1 MRKKNQAGRGKGR
14 GNMYLSKS
22 GYYVL
27 SVTINGTRHRK
38 WTGTKSKSAA
48 SAQLA
53 QFVADVTALADNQPS
68 TDGYCYVAYETVHNR
83 YKIGHSVRPQG
94 RVMDVRCIAIADLE
108 LKAVI
113 PGGRAME
120 NVLHVVL
127 EDAKIEGEWFSS
139 TGALRRLIAEYP
151 PPSVPVPEKPTEA
164 LAQAELWT
172 REGG

>member
-1 MRKKNQAGRGKGR
+1 
-14 GNMYLSKS
+14 
-22 GYYVL
+22 
-27 SVTINGTRHRK
+27 
-38 WTGTKSKSAA
+38 
-48 SAQLA
+48 
-53 QFVADVTALADNQPS
+53 
-68 TDGYCYVAYETVHNR
+68 
-83 YKIGHSVRPQG
+83 
-94 RVMDVRCIAIADLE
+94 MDVRCIAIADLE